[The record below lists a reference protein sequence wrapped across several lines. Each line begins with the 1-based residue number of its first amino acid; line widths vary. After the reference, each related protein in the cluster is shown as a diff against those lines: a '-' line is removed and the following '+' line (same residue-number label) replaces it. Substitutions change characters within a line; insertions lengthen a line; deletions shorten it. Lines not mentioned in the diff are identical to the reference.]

1 MTDNPLIWVL
11 IGIITGFSFWKTQQ
25 LSLNLLNPQKANKS
39 MRLIIFTTLLRWLFI
54 AGVLAIAIS
63 QSLVALFIVFITF
76 MTTRILFLL
85 KWQGWLRAND

>member
-1 MTDNPLIWVL
+1 MADNPLIWAL
-11 IGIITGFSFWKTQQ
+11 IGIIAGFSFWKTQQ

-39 MRLIIFTTLLRWLFI
+39 IRMIIFTTFLRWLFI

-63 QSLVALFIVFITF
+63 QSLMAMFIVFITF

-85 KWQGWLRAND
+85 KWQGWRCAND